1 MNIKHRSIGLQ
12 TGYLCYKYSRSS
24 NNELMGEY
32 IRPPD
37 DVYWHFRRLKTQ
49 NQVGA
54 EYISSEDGCLYR
66 VNCERQICRIVNGR
80 EVATIDSLPNRLP
93 AGAHV
98 LTGVGWGFR
107 MHISTFYQQVIARSG
122 GKLNEK

>member
-1 MNIKHRSIGLQ
+1 
-12 TGYLCYKYSRSS
+12 
-24 NNELMGEY
+24 MGEM

-49 NQVGA
+49 NQDGA
-54 EYISSEDGCLYR
+54 EFTSKEDGCLYR
-66 VNCERQICRIVNGR
+66 VDADRHICRVVDGLEIV
-80 EVATIDSLPNRLP
+80 TMDSLPNRLP

-122 GKLNEK
+122 VKVQK